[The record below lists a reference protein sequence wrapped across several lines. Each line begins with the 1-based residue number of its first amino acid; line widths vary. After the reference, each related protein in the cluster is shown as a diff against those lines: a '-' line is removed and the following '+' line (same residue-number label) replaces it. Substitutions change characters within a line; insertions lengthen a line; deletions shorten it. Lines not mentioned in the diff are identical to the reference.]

1 MKKTIQLTLLFA
13 ALLLTVI
20 ATTAQAQSKTPAQ
33 PRYKDV
39 IGENPNAE
47 ADMKVVSDYVRSLAS
62 GDLVKAKT
70 LLTDNYRGYG
80 PSPTDSSTSEQ
91 TITGWQQNYKTQSN
105 RKVNFITQTFRVKS
119 GDLKGNWVS
128 MWGDYSFT
136 QNGKDVKFPFQYTAR
151 VIKGKIDI
159 DRIYYDELYII
170 QTLGYKITPPEN
182 NK

>member
-13 ALLLTVI
+13 AFLLTVFS
-20 ATTAQAQSKTPAQ
+20 TTAQAQSKPAAQ

-39 IGENPNAE
+39 VGENPNAE
-47 ADMKVVSDYVRSLAS
+47 ADMKVVSDYLRGLAS
-62 GDLVKAKT
+62 GDIDKAKT
-70 LLTDNYRGYG
+70 LMTDNYRGYG

-128 MWGDYSFT
+128 MWGDYSLHKT
-136 QNGKDVKFPFQYTAR
+136 GKT
-151 VIKGKIDI
+151 
-159 DRIYYDELYII
+159 
-170 QTLGYKITPPEN
+170 
-182 NK
+182 